1 LKPLTIDTCFSLE
14 LIQFKKWEPGGIVV
28 VVDILRASST
38 ICAALAAKAE
48 KIYPVVSE
56 EQAKQLKRE
65 GWLVAGERGGKK
77 LEFADY
83 GNSPV
88 EMLHAELDGKSLVLT
103 TSNGTKAIEKAENL
117 GEVIIGG
124 FTNLRLVS
132 DYILERKKPVYIICS
147 GWMGNFSYED
157 ALFAG
162 ALAESVSL
170 SKLFS
175 SASDETLSAI
185 ELWRNAKNNLFDNVM
200 LATHAQRLMNMGAE
214 KDIRFALELN
224 SAPVLPGLR
233 EKYLFN
239 LLS

>member
-1 LKPLTIDTCFSLE
+1 MTIDTCFSPE
-14 LIQFKKWEPGGIVV
+14 LIRFKKWKPGGIVV

-48 KIYPVVSE
+48 RIYPVASE
-56 EQAKQLKRE
+56 EHAKQLKSE
-65 GWLVAGERGGKK
+65 GWLVAGERDGKK

-88 EMLHAELDGKSLVLT
+88 EMLHAELSGKSLVLT

-132 DYILERKKPVYIICS
+132 DYILESKKPVYIICS

-175 SASDETLSAI
+175 SVSDETRSAV
-185 ELWRNAKNNLFDNVM
+185 ELWRNTKDNLSDSVM
-200 LATHAQRLMNMGAE
+200 AATHARRLMNMGAE

-224 SAPVLPGLR
+224 STPVLPCLKD
-233 EKYLFN
+233 KYLFN
-239 LLS
+239 LVS